1 MLSDSFLWLAQIEF
15 FGGQVFV
22 PGDLAVVGLLVVLE
36 GVLSIDNALV
46 LGLLAK
52 RLPPS
57 QRKRALSYGLIGA
70 FVFRFLAIATAT
82 FLLQWTWVKLL
93 GGAYLLYI
101 SLKHLVFE
109 SQEEEPDQVVLD
121 EQGQPILVE
130 AETGRPISAEREV
143 LEIEERVPFPLA
155 EGAGSVLDPSTSSAA
170 TTSSGTTTSRSG
182 KSLGAQPAP
191 VLDMRKFWW
200 TVFVIEMTD
209 IAFAVDSIVAAIG
222 VVGSP
227 PPETPDSAPHPKLW
241 VVILGGFLGVVLM
254 RFAAAIFI
262 KLLDRFPRFETAAYL
277 LVSIIGLKLLLDWG
291 LNSDWTSYGWSG
303 NVEWAKAYL
312 AWLKENW
319 IFSLPAESHEHPH
332 LIDFHDLRRPE
343 CIVFWLSMLAAFC
356 VGFLPKRSDTQH

>member
-1 MLSDSFLWLAQIEF
+1 MFTHSFVWLAQVEF
-15 FGGQVFV
+15 FGGQIFA
-22 PGDLAVVGLLVVLE
+22 PADLAVVGLLLVLE

-101 SLKHLVFE
+101 SLKHLLSE
-109 SQEEEPDQVVLD
+109 SQEEEPDQIVLD
-121 EQGQPILVE
+121 DQGQPILVE

-155 EGAGSVLDPSTSSAA
+155 EGQGTVLETPGASNAPA
-170 TTSSGTTTSRSG
+170 KSSGGQT
-182 KSLGAQPAP
+182 APA
-191 VLDMRKFWW
+191 LDMRKFWW

-227 PPETPDSAPHPKLW
+227 PPGTPASAPHPKLW
-241 VVILGGFLGVVLM
+241 VVIVGGFLGVVLM
-254 RFAAAIFI
+254 RFAAALFI

-277 LVSIIGLKLLLDWG
+277 LVTIIGLKLLADWG
-291 LNSDWTSYGWSG
+291 LNSDWSSYGWTG
-303 NVEWAKAYL
+303 NVEWAKSYL
-312 AWLKENW
+312 GWLKEHW

-343 CIVFWLSMLAAFC
+343 CILFWLSMVAAFC
-356 VGFLPKRSDTQH
+356 VGFLPKRSDAKH

>member
-1 MLSDSFLWLAQIEF
+1 MFLNGFAWLAQIEL
-15 FGGQVFV
+15 FGGQEFV
-22 PGDLAVVGLLVVLE
+22 TSDLAVVGLLLVLE

-70 FVFRFLAIATAT
+70 FVFRFVAIATAT

-101 SLKHLVFE
+101 SLKHLFFE
-109 SQEEEPDQVVLD
+109 SREEEPDHIEID
-121 EQGQPILVE
+121 EQGEPVLVV
-130 AETGRPISAEREV
+130 AETGEPISAEREV
-143 LEIEERVPFPLA
+143 IEIAERVPFPLA
-155 EGAGSVLDPSTSSAA
+155 EGEGSVLENAPQSERVNRGALSSP
-170 TTSSGTTTSRSG
+170 
-182 KSLGAQPAP
+182 K
-191 VLDMRKFWW
+191 LDMRKFWW

-227 PPETPDSAPHPKLW
+227 PPGTPASAPHPKLW

-254 RFAAAIFI
+254 RFAAVLFI

-277 LVSIIGLKLLLDWG
+277 LVSIIGLKLLADWG
-291 LNSDWTSYGWSG
+291 LNGDWSSYGWTG

-312 AWLKENW
+312 SWLKENW
-319 IFSLPAESHEHPH
+319 IFTLPAESHEHPH

-343 CIVFWLSMLAAFC
+343 CILFWLSMALAFC
-356 VGFLPKRSDTQH
+356 VGFLPKRSGAKH

>member
-1 MLSDSFLWLAQIEF
+1 MLADSLLWLAQIEF
-15 FGGQVFV
+15 LGGQEFV
-22 PGDLAVVGLLVVLE
+22 PADLAVVGLLVLLE

-93 GGAYLLYI
+93 GGGYLLYI
-101 SLKHLVFE
+101 SLKHLLFE
-109 SQEEEPDQVVLD
+109 SQEEEPDQIVLD
-121 EQGQPILVE
+121 DEGQPILVE
-130 AETGRPISAEREV
+130 AETGEPISTEREL

-155 EGAGSVLDPSTSSAA
+155 EGAGAVLESSASPTAA
-170 TTSSGTTTSRSG
+170 TKSRET
-182 KSLGAQPAP
+182 PAP
-191 VLDMRKFWW
+191 APLDMRKFWW

-227 PPETPDSAPHPKLW
+227 PPGTPDGATHPKLW

-277 LVSIIGLKLLLDWG
+277 LVSIIGIKLLLDWG
-291 LNSDWTSYGWSG
+291 LNSDWSSYGWTG
-303 NVEWAKAYL
+303 NVEWAKTYL
-312 AWLKENW
+312 GWLKENW

-343 CIVFWLSMLAAFC
+343 CILFWLSMLAAFC
-356 VGFLPKRSDTQH
+356 VGFLPQRKTAAQAD